1 MSDGAATSEA
11 TVKAPSKAAVS
22 FIFITLMLD
31 VLAMGIIIP
40 VYPKLIESFITG
52 SSADA
57 VRIGSALSLVWA
69 LMQFV
74 FTPVQGA
81 LSDRFGRRPVLLISM
96 AGLGLDYILMALAPT
111 LAWLFVGRALSGM
124 TAASFSTANAY
135 IADVTPP
142 EKRAAAFGMMGAAFG
157 VGFVLGPSLGGYTGS
172 IDPRLPFWIA
182 AGLSLTNAL
191 YGYFVLPESLPPER
205 RTKKFSLQFA
215 HPISS
220 FRFLF
225 SNKALFGLA
234 IAQFL
239 YMVAHN
245 VYPAIFNWFMTYR
258 YGWSEAKIGYALGVV
273 GISSIIV
280 QGGLTGIVVKKL
292 GERRAIIVGL
302 SFGILGFTLYAIG
315 PTGTWV
321 WVAIPVSAMWAF
333 YGPAAQSLMTQRVS
347 PSEQGRLQGALG
359 SMNGISF
366 IIAPILYPQAFAL
379 ALDAQQTVGPWPILG
394 APFFIAAF
402 LLCIAF
408 VFAERATRPQNTE
421 AD

>member
-1 MSDGAATSEA
+1 MPDGAASTE
-11 TVKAPSKAAVS
+11 TRVRAPSRAAVS

-40 VYPKLIESFITG
+40 VYPKLIEGFITG

-69 LMQFV
+69 LMQFA
-74 FTPVQGA
+74 FTPIQGA
-81 LSDRFGRRPVLLISM
+81 LSDRFGRRPVLLVSM
-96 AGLGLDYILMALAPT
+96 AGLGLDYVLMALAPT

-135 IADVTPP
+135 IADVTSP

-157 VGFVLGPSLGGYTGS
+157 IGFVLGPSLGGYTGS
-172 IDPRLPFWIA
+172 IDPRLPFWIS
-182 AGLSLTNAL
+182 AGLCLANAL

-205 RTKKFSLQFA
+205 RTQKFSLEFA
-215 HPISS
+215 HPVSS

-225 SNKALFGLA
+225 SNKALAGLA
-234 IAQFL
+234 AAQFL
-239 YMVAHN
+239 YMIAHN

-258 YGWSEAKIGYALGVV
+258 YGWNQETIGYALGLV
-273 GISSIIV
+273 GITSIIV
-280 QGGLTGIVVKKL
+280 QGGLTGPVVKRL
-292 GERRAIIVGL
+292 GERRSIIMGL
-302 SFGILGFTLYAIG
+302 SFGIFGFLMYAIG

-321 WVAIPVSAMWAF
+321 WVAIPLSALWAF

-366 IIAPILYPQAFAL
+366 IIAPVLYPQAFAL
-379 ALDAQQTVGPWPILG
+379 ALDAQETLGPWPILG
-394 APFFIAAF
+394 APFFIAAL
-402 LLCIAF
+402 LLCFAF
-408 VFAERATRPQNTE
+408 VLAERATRPGSGD
-421 AD
+421 A